1 MVKVQYDAYNQT
13 FKLVDENFGTLL
25 EGDALCDLGIPL
37 VFEEADQIDTFISGS
52 QTPTAHA

>member
-1 MVKVQYDAYNQT
+1 MVNVQYDACNQT
-13 FKLVDENFGTLL
+13 FQLDENSGTLL

>member
-25 EGDALCDLGIPL
+25 EGDALFDLGIPL
-37 VFEEADQIDTFISGS
+37 VFEETDQIDMFISGS
-52 QTPTAHA
+52 KTPIGHA